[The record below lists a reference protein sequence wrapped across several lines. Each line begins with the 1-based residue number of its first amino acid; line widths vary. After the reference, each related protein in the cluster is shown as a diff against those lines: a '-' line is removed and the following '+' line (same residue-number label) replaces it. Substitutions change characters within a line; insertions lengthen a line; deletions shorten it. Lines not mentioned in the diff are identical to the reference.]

1 MRGSGYPIRVYNG
14 AMIRVETVLDS
25 WKSIRNDTI
34 LAVEEFPPSDLDFR
48 ATPDCMTFRALAR
61 HILDAG
67 HGLTGILLAGVE
79 NLQTPEFRQLVQQH
93 ASGVAEDADA
103 ATLAG
108 ALRTSI
114 EERCAAFAAQPPEF
128 FSAMIT
134 RFDGARVT
142 RLEMLQFIKEHELT
156 HRAQM
161 FVSMRLKGI
170 TPATTR
176 RRQAAQKK

>member
-1 MRGSGYPIRVYNG
+1 MV
-14 AMIRVETVLDS
+14 RVETVLDS
-25 WKSIRNDTI
+25 WKTIRNDTA
-34 LAVEEFPPSDLDFR
+34 LAVEEFPSAELDFR
-48 ATPDCMTFRALAR
+48 ATPDSMTFRALAR
-61 HILDAG
+61 HVLDAG

-79 NLQTPEFRQLVQQH
+79 DLQTPEFRELVQKY
-93 ASGVAEDADA
+93 ASGVPADADA
-103 ATLAG
+103 ATLAQ
-108 ALRTSI
+108 ALRASI
-114 EERCAAFAAQPPEF
+114 EERCAAFESQPPEF
-128 FSAMIT
+128 FSTMIT

-170 TPATTR
+170 IPATTR

>member
-1 MRGSGYPIRVYNG
+1 MG
-14 AMIRVETVLDS
+14 AMVRVETVLDS

-34 LAVEEFPPSDLDFR
+34 LALEEFPSSDLDFR
-48 ATPDCMTFRALAR
+48 ATPDCMTFRDLAR

-67 HGLTGILLAGVE
+67 HGLTGILLAGIE
-79 NLQTPEFRQLVQQH
+79 NLQTPEFRELVKKH

-103 ATLAG
+103 ATLAQ
-108 ALRTSI
+108 ALRSSV
-114 EERCAAFAAQPPEF
+114 EERSAAFAAQPPEF
-128 FSAMIT
+128 FSGMIT

-176 RRQAAQKK
+176 RRLASQKK